1 MMLSEP
7 DLMESIFQAA
17 LKGCDVNVKARK
29 NALWNA
35 AVCLLADVLRETDP
49 LGRER
54 LLRGLEAELRAAVVH
69 LDQLLLKP
77 APYPR
82 TPEQVH

>member
-7 DLMESIFQAA
+7 DLMEAIFETA
-17 LKGCDVNVKARK
+17 LKGCDVNVSARK

-49 LGRER
+49 FNRER
-54 LLRGLEAELRAAVVH
+54 LLRGLEAELRDYVAH
-69 LDQLLLKP
+69 LDQLLKRPL
-77 APYPR
+77 
-82 TPEQVH
+82 Q